1 MELVSPGLGL
11 VFWMTLAFGAVLWI
25 LAKFAWKPI
34 MKSIQEREDS
44 IDHALQQ
51 AEFAREEMKN
61 LKTNNEQLMHEAKIE
76 RDNIIRETIRF
87 KEKLIV
93 EAKEKAAQEAD
104 LIIQQTREKLEFEK
118 KAAMVDLK
126 NQIGKLSLEIAE
138 KLLNRELSD
147 KNAQKD
153 YMEQLVREVKLN

>member
-11 VFWMTLAFGAVLWI
+11 VFWMTFAFGAVLWI

-44 IDHALQQ
+44 IDQALQQ
-51 AEFAREEMKN
+51 AAFARDEMKN
-61 LKTNNEQLMHEAKIE
+61 LKMNNEQLLQEAKVE
-76 RDNIIRETIRF
+76 RDNIIKETIRF

-93 EAKEKAAQEAD
+93 EAKEKATQEAD

-126 NQIGKLSLEIAE
+126 NQIGQLSLEIAE

-147 KNAQKD
+147 KKAQKD